1 MQENNTKDLLL
12 EIYSFLHLNILDKTI
27 KKINLAQNGQGKT
40 LEKFHTKLLKK
51 FGENISIDWMVDYCL
66 YQVHYWHDKTV
77 QNKLTLGWTMGDK
90 ALDRFMN
97 RPQGK
102 SFYEDKMLKR
112 KLGLTREEL
121 KNKWRKITVDHP
133 LLKFKSTPQEDAI
146 KKQFLNQDIGFY
158 QCLSMTTLVSDSLI
172 CEQCNFKGECKKSL
186 RKLYPELAR
195 VRGM

>member
-1 MQENNTKDLLL
+1 MQENNKDLLL
-12 EIYSFLHLNILDKTI
+12 EIYSFLHIGILDKTI
-27 KKINLAQNGQGKT
+27 KRINLAQNGQGKT
-40 LEKFHTKLLKK
+40 LEKFHAKLLKK
-51 FGENISIDWMVDYCL
+51 FGENIGSDWMVDYCL

-90 ALDRFMN
+90 ALDRYLK

-121 KNKWRKITVDHP
+121 KDKWRKVVVDHP
-133 LLKFKSTPQEDAI
+133 LMKYKHTPQEDAI
-146 KKQFLNQDIGFY
+146 KKQFLNQDVGYY
-158 QCLSMTTLVSDSLI
+158 QCLTMTTMISDSEV
-172 CEQCNFKGECKKSL
+172 CKGCRFTEECKKSL
-186 RKLYPELAR
+186 KKFSPELAR